1 MSASL
6 EATAKVKRAG
16 ESDRDQAAITLAG
29 YITGI
34 LQFSP
39 DMIGGGYRDGLIE
52 RVNKVRQTQGIK
64 PIVLLETVPSIRA
77 FVTPVLSQSQFE
89 ATEERL
95 ALLMKEPS

>member
-1 MSASL
+1 VKQAS
-6 EATAKVKRAG
+6 

-39 DMIGGGYRDGLIE
+39 DMIGDGYRDGLIE
-52 RVNKVRQTQGIK
+52 RVNRVRQTQGIQ
-64 PIVLLETVPSIRA
+64 PIVLLDTVPSIRA
-77 FVTPVLSQSQFE
+77 FVMPVLTQSEFE

-95 ALLMKEPS
+95 TLLMKEPS